1 MDTTFFISDDPK
13 EIAKEQQ
20 KQKSLCFLFPR
31 LMDENQGEA
40 QDKTKYIL
48 LGREDKKK
56 KETNSSQIIV
66 TKTGKETIFEPKKDG
81 FDAWEH
87 ENMLDRM
94 RTITYPGMFG
104 NVDTMKLSRPN
115 YRSQED
121 FDSISRHKFE
131 SVIPYSFDHEGGY
144 SNHKHDRGGE
154 TNWGITEI
162 FMLDNVHA
170 LPGGTPKNIKDL
182 TKEDVKALYKAQWD
196 KFNLGYIRDKRLAYV
211 LNDYMINSNADEV
224 VKRLLG
230 ILNQRGANLKE
241 DGIMGGKTLETIH
254 NTDTD
259 WLIKQILIDR
269 YENYLDQ
276 MQKSPT
282 QKDFKNGW
290 LNRLRQVAEK
300 VGFDI
305 QY

>member
-1 MDTTFFISDDPK
+1 
-13 EIAKEQQ
+13 
-20 KQKSLCFLFPR
+20 
-31 LMDENQGEA
+31 
-40 QDKTKYIL
+40 
-48 LGREDKKK
+48 
-56 KETNSSQIIV
+56 
-66 TKTGKETIFEPKKDG
+66 
-81 FDAWEH
+81 
-87 ENMLDRM
+87 
-94 RTITYPGMFG
+94 MFG
-104 NVDTMKLSRPN
+104 KVDTMKLSRPS

-182 TKEDVKALYKAQWD
+182 TKEDAKALYKAQWD

-211 LNDYMINSNADEV
+211 LNDYMINSNAYNVIERL
-224 VKRLLG
+224 KR
-230 ILNQRGANLKE
+230 ILNQRGANLKVNSKMDE
-241 DGIMGGKTLETIH
+241 KTLETIH

-259 WLIKQILIDR
+259 WLIEEILKER
-269 YENYLDQ
+269 YEHYLETVRED
-276 MQKSPT
+276 ST